1 MLTYRRLL
9 AGLLLSCLLLPAACL
24 QAADDRPV
32 LRVGIVPQQSAAR
45 LAELWTPILEYLSG
59 QSGLLL
65 HFETAPD
72 IPAFEQRL
80 AQGQYD
86 LAYMNP
92 YHYTVFHQQPG
103 YVAIARQQD
112 TRIHGLLVVH
122 KDSPISSLMELQGE
136 TLAFPSPAAFAASI
150 LPRGELKQLGIQFT
164 PRYVSSHDSVY
175 LGVAQGL
182 FPAGGGI
189 ERTLNN
195 LPESLRNQ
203 LCVLWRTH
211 GFTPHAFAVHPRL
224 SDEIRVRLQQAL
236 VDMNTTEQGRSL
248 LSNIRFAGVE
258 VATDSDWDDVRA
270 LDIQLLLPLIGSGR

>member
-1 MLTYRRLL
+1 MLNHHRLL
-9 AGLLLSCLLLPAACL
+9 AVILLFFLVFPTAGL
-24 QAADDRPV
+24 QAADGRPV

-45 LAELWTPILEYLSG
+45 LAELWTPILAYLSR
-59 QSGLLL
+59 QSGYQLD
-65 HFETAPD
+65 FETAPD
-72 IPAFEQRL
+72 IPAFERRL
-80 AQGQYD
+80 AEGQYD

-103 YVAIARQQD
+103 YAAIARQKGA
-112 TRIHGLLVVH
+112 RIHGLLVVRR
-122 KDSPISSLMELQGE
+122 DSPIMSLQELQGH

-189 ERTLNN
+189 DRTLSN
-195 LPESLRNQ
+195 LPESLRGQ
-203 LCVLWRTH
+203 LRILWRTH

-224 SDEIRVRLQQAL
+224 SAATKARLQQAL
-236 VDMNTTEQGRSL
+236 IDMDITESGRSL
-248 LSNIRFAGVE
+248 LSTIRFSGIEA
-258 VATDSDWDDVRA
+258 ATDSDWDDVRA
-270 LDIQLLLPLIGSGR
+270 LDIQLLLPLIE